1 MLRGRAGAHAL
12 VPPVEPVGRTPL
24 IDVGDAVVQ
33 NALRSSTNAVPAAAP
48 HAAQFG
54 WSQSSTLLNRTLVE
68 RGIEHWGNDARLCAV
83 RKRLAAGERITV
95 AAVGGSITA
104 GSRYAAG
111 VGSFGAREF
120 LYHRKVLS
128 ALGKLYPQPGGH
140 IGHNGGVPG
149 TGPTYMEHCVHDHL
163 PSPVDVVL
171 LEYAVN
177 TDGHAAAF
185 ERLLRT
191 LLLLPRA
198 ALVVVNAHHWRAI
211 AHDGRT
217 DKCWNPR
224 WPVAMATNRTQWAA
238 QSFHQPAAMR
248 DLHNRDEDAIG
259 KLAAHYA
266 VPLVSMR
273 GALVDAVRAGEL
285 AIPSFMRDCKHP
297 SGEGH
302 TFLAQIALH
311 RILTPPNATGR
322 GVPPDAA
329 CGAAPPLPSP
339 LHADGRQLPQSVCAR
354 GGQLQR
360 FVRHTDGFAMTD
372 EGRGAGKLGLV
383 AKHAADTLALCLPP
397 LTQPTAGATRREAAR
412 VLWLG
417 YLRSYE
423 HMGRAR
429 VTCAD
434 GCRCADDV
442 IDAHDVKDG
451 VSVTDVRRVQ
461 LRAPGRRDAPVDEG
475 SNHSCC
481 SMSLKVLPKSTSGEF
496 KFKVMSLLLGG
507 ADAHDLQVFSLRV
520 AATSAQARLDAGS
533 PK

>member
-1 MLRGRAGAHAL
+1 MVGFAGATAH
-12 VPPVEPVGRTPL
+12 
-24 IDVGDAVVQ
+24 
-33 NALRSSTNAVPAAAP
+33 AAAP
-48 HAAQFG
+48 HATQFG
-54 WSQSSTLLNRTLVE
+54 WGQSSTLLNRTLVE
-68 RGIEHWGNDARLCAV
+68 RGVEHWGNDARLCAV

-104 GSRYAAG
+104 GSSYAAG
-111 VGSFGAREF
+111 GGSFGAREF

-140 IGHNGGVPG
+140 NGHNGGVPG

-177 TDGHAAAF
+177 TDGRAAAF

-191 LLLLPRA
+191 LLLHPRA
-198 ALVVVNAHHWRAI
+198 ALVVVNAHRWRAI
-211 AHDGRT
+211 RAHDGRT

-311 RILTPPNATGR
+311 RILTPP
-322 GVPPDAA
+322 
-329 CGAAPPLPSP
+329 

-383 AKHAADTLALCLPP
+383 ATHAADTLALCLPP
-397 LTQPTAGATRREAAR
+397 LTQPGAGATRCEAAR

-423 HMGRAR
+423 HMGRVR

-475 SNHSCC
+475 TNHSCC
-481 SMSLKVLPKSTSGEF
+481 SVSLKVLPKSTSGEF

-507 ADAHDLQVFSLRV
+507 ADARDLQVFSLRS
-520 AATSAQARLDAGS
+520 AATSAQAQADA
-533 PK
+533 K

>member
-217 DKCWNPR
+217 HQCWNPR
-224 WPVAMATNRTQWAA
+224 RPVARW
-238 QSFHQPAAMR
+238 R
-248 DLHNRDEDAIG
+248 
-259 KLAAHYA
+259 
-266 VPLVSMR
+266 R
-273 GALVDAVRAGEL
+273 G
-285 AIPSFMRDCKHP
+285 
-297 SGEGH
+297 
-302 TFLAQIALH
+302 
-311 RILTPPNATGR
+311 LTEW
-322 GVPPDAA
+322 
-329 CGAAPPLPSP
+329 
-339 LHADGRQLPQSVCAR
+339 
-354 GGQLQR
+354 
-360 FVRHTDGFAMTD
+360 FF
-372 EGRGAGKLGLV
+372 
-383 AKHAADTLALCLPP
+383 
-397 LTQPTAGATRREAAR
+397 
-412 VLWLG
+412 
-417 YLRSYE
+417 
-423 HMGRAR
+423 
-429 VTCAD
+429 
-434 GCRCADDV
+434 
-442 IDAHDVKDG
+442 
-451 VSVTDVRRVQ
+451 
-461 LRAPGRRDAPVDEG
+461 
-475 SNHSCC
+475 
-481 SMSLKVLPKSTSGEF
+481 F
-496 KFKVMSLLLGG
+496 
-507 ADAHDLQVFSLRV
+507 
-520 AATSAQARLDAGS
+520 
-533 PK
+533 

>member
-12 VPPVEPVGRTPL
+12 VPPVEQVGLTPL
-24 IDVGDAVVQ
+24 IDVGDAVPLVQ

-177 TDGHAAAF
+177 TDGRAAAF

-191 LLLLPRA
+191 LLLHPRA
-198 ALVVVNAHHWRAI
+198 ALVVVNAHRWRAI
-211 AHDGRT
+211 RAHDGRT

-248 DLHNRDEDAIG
+248 DLHNRDALPRVHAKQAGVGDVLGFVLDRKCPAGID
-259 KLAAHYA
+259 KR
-266 VPLVSMR
+266 VV
-273 GALVDAVRAGEL
+273 GAPAR
-285 AIPSFMRDCKHP
+285 C
-297 SGEGH
+297 
-302 TFLAQIALH
+302 
-311 RILTPPNATGR
+311 
-322 GVPPDAA
+322 
-329 CGAAPPLPSP
+329 
-339 LHADGRQLPQSVCAR
+339 VCDEYFD
-354 GGQLQR
+354 R
-360 FVRHTDGFAMTD
+360 F
-372 EGRGAGKLGLV
+372 
-383 AKHAADTLALCLPP
+383 
-397 LTQPTAGATRREAAR
+397 
-412 VLWLG
+412 
-417 YLRSYE
+417 
-423 HMGRAR
+423 
-429 VTCAD
+429 
-434 GCRCADDV
+434 
-442 IDAHDVKDG
+442 
-451 VSVTDVRRVQ
+451 
-461 LRAPGRRDAPVDEG
+461 
-475 SNHSCC
+475 
-481 SMSLKVLPKSTSGEF
+481 
-496 KFKVMSLLLGG
+496 
-507 ADAHDLQVFSLRV
+507 
-520 AATSAQARLDAGS
+520 
-533 PK
+533 

>member
-1 MLRGRAGAHAL
+1 MVGFAGATAH
-12 VPPVEPVGRTPL
+12 
-24 IDVGDAVVQ
+24 
-33 NALRSSTNAVPAAAP
+33 AAAP
-48 HAAQFG
+48 HATQFG
-54 WSQSSTLLNRTLVE
+54 WGQSSTLLNRTLVE
-68 RGIEHWGNDARLCAV
+68 RGVEHWGNDARLCEV

-104 GSRYAAG
+104 GSSYAAG
-111 VGSFGAREF
+111 GGSFGAREF

-140 IGHNGGVPG
+140 NGHNGGVPG

-177 TDGHAAAF
+177 TDGRAAAF

-191 LLLLPRA
+191 LLLHPRA
-198 ALVVVNAHHWRAI
+198 ALVVVNAHRWRAI
-211 AHDGRT
+211 RAHDGRT

-311 RILTPPNATGR
+311 RILTAPSGAG
-322 GVPPDAA
+322 GGGGAPPDAA
-329 CGAAPPLPSP
+329 CGAAPPLPPP

-354 GGQLQR
+354 GG
-360 FVRHTDGFAMTD
+360 
-372 EGRGAGKLGLV
+372 
-383 AKHAADTLALCLPP
+383 
-397 LTQPTAGATRREAAR
+397 
-412 VLWLG
+412 
-417 YLRSYE
+417 
-423 HMGRAR
+423 
-429 VTCAD
+429 
-434 GCRCADDV
+434 
-442 IDAHDVKDG
+442 
-451 VSVTDVRRVQ
+451 
-461 LRAPGRRDAPVDEG
+461 
-475 SNHSCC
+475 
-481 SMSLKVLPKSTSGEF
+481 
-496 KFKVMSLLLGG
+496 
-507 ADAHDLQVFSLRV
+507 
-520 AATSAQARLDAGS
+520 
-533 PK
+533 

>member
-1 MLRGRAGAHAL
+1 MRALATPGAHTDSVCCALPACQNGPTSLASFSGAAL
-12 VPPVEPVGRTPL
+12 VPPADPVGLTPL
-24 IDVGDAVVQ
+24 IDVGDAVTLVQ

-140 IGHNGGVPG
+140 NGHNGGVPG

-177 TDGHAAAF
+177 TDGRAAAF

-191 LLLLPRA
+191 LLLHPRA
-198 ALVVVNAHHWRAI
+198 ALVVVNAHRWRAI
-211 AHDGRT
+211 RAHDGRT

-273 GALVDAVRAGEL
+273 GALFDAVRAGEL

-322 GVPPDAA
+322 GAPADMMQKCRLCRAHAWHHRTPHGRAA
-329 CGAAPPLPSP
+329 AAAGRPLLRARGARA
-339 LHADGRQLPQSVCAR
+339 RMRAR
-354 GGQLQR
+354 GGLAR
-360 FVRHTDGFAMTD
+360 SAHR
-372 EGRGAGKLGLV
+372 RRRPPRI
-383 AKHAADTLALCLPP
+383 ALCRWRPFAAP
-397 LTQPTAGATRREAAR
+397 RRRHHRICPSRRRTARASRRAI
-412 VLWLG
+412 G
-417 YLRSYE
+417 P
-423 HMGRAR
+423 R
-429 VTCAD
+429 VT
-434 GCRCADDV
+434 R
-442 IDAHDVKDG
+442 
-451 VSVTDVRRVQ
+451 
-461 LRAPGRRDAPVDEG
+461 
-475 SNHSCC
+475 
-481 SMSLKVLPKSTSGEF
+481 SGN
-496 KFKVMSLLLGG
+496 
-507 ADAHDLQVFSLRV
+507 
-520 AATSAQARLDAGS
+520 
-533 PK
+533 P